1 MNMFPSLML
10 RAVLAAMA
18 FPAAGLAANCLLNP
32 VTTYTNGMPLAS
44 STSQRSHNVY
54 WQGDPERIGEC
65 DGRYNC
71 PCLNDLHCHR
81 TPFIG
86 NTEPRLGRAE
96 RLPDGME
103 EETAVVLGVVS
114 VDPTERRHELA
125 PLPAAPLAPA
135 AAAAA
140 APSGGVLIDALQ
152 SLQRKM
158 MIDPDKGY

>member
-1 MNMFPSLML
+1 MNSIPSLML
-10 RAVLAAMA
+10 RAVIAAVA
-18 FPAAGLAANCLLNP
+18 FPAAGLGANCLLNP

-44 STSQRSHNVY
+44 STSMRSHNVY

-81 TPFIG
+81 TAYIG
-86 NTEPRLGRAE
+86 STEPRLGRAE

-140 APSGGVLIDALQ
+140 PSGGVLLDALQ
-152 SLQRKM
+152 SLQRNI

>member
-1 MNMFPSLML
+1 MV
-10 RAVLAAMA
+10 AA
-18 FPAAGLAANCLLNP
+18 FPGASLAGNCLLNP

-71 PCLNDLHCHR
+71 PCLNDLHCQR

-135 AAAAA
+135 AAAA
-140 APSGGVLIDALQ
+140 PSGGVLLDALQ
-152 SLQRKM
+152 SLQRKI